1 MPPPDDL
8 SRRILTG
15 GEVADTAK
23 ARRQFFALLR
33 EAGLDSHDVDRRDLA
48 RFVLGRRIESFT
60 TLDAS
65 DWTRLLDSIRGW
77 YSITELRRQRGLP
90 PV

>member
-1 MPPPDDL
+1 MPPTDEPE
-8 SRRILTG
+8 RRILTG
-15 GEVADTAK
+15 GQPVSKDK

-33 EAGLDSHDVDRRDLA
+33 EAGLDSHDIDRRDLA
-48 RFVLGRRIESFT
+48 RFVLGRPIVSFSEFSI
-60 TLDAS
+60 D
-65 DWTRLLDSIRGW
+65 DWCRMLDSIRGW